1 MPDPLLRYEH
11 LDEPLFGHL
20 RRDFT
25 ALRLDQTVGSALMFL
40 RARSLGERIVYFYV
54 VDEDGKLVG
63 VVPTRRLLMAA
74 LDAPLGTI
82 MVSQVYTL
90 PTWATVRDASDL
102 FMRYRLLALPVV
114 DSLGQLH
121 GIADVSMFTGELTGL
136 GEAASQQDIFQL
148 IGVHVSPNA
157 TSWRAFLQRF
167 PWLLSNIGGGL
178 LAATVCSFYEPLL
191 DTVIVLAL
199 FIPVVLALAESVSV
213 QSVSLTLQSFHG
225 ATVDWPFLRAA
236 LARELLTACLLGLAS
251 GAVVGAVAAVW
262 QRRLLVGAAVGGTI
276 AVSMVTAALLGVALP
291 GALRALRRD
300 PRIASG
306 PIVLALADLATL
318 LFYFNLAGGLLA

>member
-25 ALRLDQTVGSALMFL
+25 ALLLNQTVGSALEHL
-40 RARSLGERIVYFYV
+40 RAEPLGERIVYFYV
-54 VDEDGKLVG
+54 VDEDGKLAG
-63 VVPTRRLLMAA
+63 VVPTRRLLMAP
-74 LDAPLGTI
+74 LDTPLRDI
-82 MVSQVYTL
+82 MVGQVVTL

-102 FMRYRLLALPVV
+102 FMKRRLLALPVV
-114 DSLGQLH
+114 DSLGHLH
-121 GIADVSMFTGELTGL
+121 GIADVSMFTGELSGL
-136 GEAASQQDIFQL
+136 GEAASHQDIFQL
-148 IGVHVSPNA
+148 IGVHVSPDA

-167 PWLLSNIGGGL
+167 PWLLSNIAGGL
-178 LAATVCSFYEPLL
+178 IAATVCSFYEPLL
-191 DTVIVLAL
+191 DAVIVLAL

-225 ATVDWPFLRAA
+225 AKVDWPFLRAA
-236 LARELLTACLLGLAS
+236 LGRELLTASLLGLAS
-251 GAVVGAVAAVW
+251 GGIVGFIAGVW
-262 QRRLLVGAAVGGTI
+262 QPRPLVGAAVGGTI
-276 AVSMVTAALLGVALP
+276 ALSMVTAALLGVALP

-318 LFYFNLAGGLLA
+318 LFYFNLAGKLLT